1 MQFHF
6 GVLRSFPGFL
16 RLLKS
21 VFEAGTLKSQDVPK
35 GRTAHGMRSN
45 TFVLVLCGD
54 DDRWRNLEESRKKQI
69 MVSGLQTANP
79 ASRSGEG

>member
-1 MQFHF
+1 MEFRR
-6 GVLRSFPGFL
+6 GVPRSFPGFV
-16 RLLKS
+16 RLVKS
-21 VFEAGTLKSQDVPK
+21 EIEAGTLKSQDVPK
-35 GRTAHGMRSN
+35 GKTAHGMRSH

-54 DDRWRNLEESRKKQI
+54 DNRWRNLEESRKKQI